1 MFDCSI
7 SIFINNEN
15 QRALS
20 GSLDIRPMALKF
32 ASLNAHLT
40 SNRYFSS
47 LALDY
52 DVTLRRTLDDDIT
65 FRRALDDDITFNY
78 GL

>member
-1 MFDCSI
+1 MTRI
-7 SIFINNEN
+7 KEPY
-15 QRALS
+15 RALWIL
-20 GSLDIRPMALKF
+20 GLWHQNF

-52 DVTLRRTLDDDIT
+52 DVTLRRALDDDVT
-65 FRRALDDDITFNY
+65 FRRALDDDVTFKRA
-78 GL
+78 LDDDVTF